1 MEFKEVLQKER
12 ATRKFTDQRVSEK
25 VIREILTDA
34 QRSPSL
40 LNSQPWRIYVAMGKT
55 VKKIRADFKELI
67 EKGEQP
73 REDFAALMK
82 VEWDTFPSQ
91 NMSTMSDTLNYFLR
105 GEMTQFDEAQVNL
118 FNAPILI
125 FLTIPKKSPAW
136 SVYDLGTFSQ
146 TLMLSAVDHGLST
159 MPAHAIVKFPD
170 VIRKYMDIP
179 EDEAIGMG
187 IGLGYLDKRAS
198 INGYRSKRVPLDK
211 IVKFVKE

>member
-1 MEFKEVLQKER
+1 MEFEEVLNKER
-12 ATRKFTDQRVSEK
+12 ATRKFTDQRISEK

-40 LNSQPWRIYVAMGKT
+40 LNSQPWRVYVAQGKV
-55 VKKIRADFKELI
+55 VKSIRKDFRDLI
-67 EKGEQP
+67 EAGEQP
-73 REDFAALMK
+73 REDFASLMK

-105 GEMTQFDEAQVNL
+105 GEMKQFDDAQLNL
-118 FNAPILI
+118 FNAPVLI
-125 FLTIPKKSPAW
+125 FMTIPKKSPAW
-136 SVYDLGTFSQ
+136 SIYDLGTFSQ
-146 TLMLSAVDHGLST
+146 SLMLSAVDHGIAT

-170 VIRKYMDIP
+170 VVRKYMDIP

-187 IGLGYLDKRAS
+187 IGLGYPDKKAS

-211 IVKFVKE
+211 IVKFVK